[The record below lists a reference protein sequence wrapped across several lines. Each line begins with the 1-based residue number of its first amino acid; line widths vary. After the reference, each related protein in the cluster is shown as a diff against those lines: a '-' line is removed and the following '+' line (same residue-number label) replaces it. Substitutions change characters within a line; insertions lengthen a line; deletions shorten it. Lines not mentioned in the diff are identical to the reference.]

1 MRVDPMIVG
10 TGVDLAGID
19 RTMRAVDG
27 PRGARFRA
35 RVFSPSEVAYCES
48 RGRVRGQSY
57 AARFAAKEAVMKA
70 LGVGW
75 GKDAG
80 WLDIEVRREESGQPG
95 IGLRG
100 AAAATAARR
109 GIKRIHLSLSHGE
122 GLAIAFA
129 VAETLSGPGDDSPDQ
144 SRR

>member
-1 MRVDPMIVG
+1 
-10 TGVDLAGID
+10 
-19 RTMRAVDG
+19 
-27 PRGARFRA
+27 
-35 RVFSPSEVAYCES
+35 
-48 RGRVRGQSY
+48 
-57 AARFAAKEAVMKA
+57 MKA

-80 WLDIEVRREESGQPG
+80 WLDIEVSREESGQPG
-95 IGLRG
+95 IALRG